1 LGFSSTEERDEFN
14 ESCEEILNATMAEIE
29 IQSKGWATYEDGFPT
44 EIDFVGA
51 SSSSDSIFIIEAK
64 QLGSSSD
71 KLYYSPIQVASY
83 AIAWSKAIKIE
94 GFLDTVNALIKAKRK
109 ASLIPDYCPEI
120 KPNPTVTPVLL
131 LPAGHM
137 SLSSVELN
145 PNTPSLSKM
154 KHGNRQVKPLV
165 WTDIMRLEINYEEQ
179 KDPSHH
185 SSFRS

>member
-137 SLSSVELN
+137 SKEVKRRLN
-145 PNTPSLSKM
+145 IVLDTCNKYLPQGISEI
-154 KHGNRQVKPLV
+154 VV
-165 WTDIMRLEINYEEQ
+165 WDCEIDR
-179 KDPSHH
+179 K
-185 SSFRS
+185 